1 MSDRLTAMDVQ
12 KQEFRRA
19 FRGCAP
25 EEVRMYLQSV
35 AEELK
40 RLSLENGDLREET
53 GRLRADLEEFKKRD
67 RTLQATLVSAQK
79 MADELRQRSR
89 SEADLMIKEARMK
102 SERTLQES
110 QDQLARLEA
119 EISRAKLE
127 RDLFEK
133 RVRATIEEHL
143 DLLEHRGRGADRS
156 DFTNVRP
163 IRRLGT
169 DAG

>member
-12 KQEFRRA
+12 KQEFRRRW
-19 FRGCAP
+19 RGYDA

-35 AEELK
+35 AEEVV
-40 RLSLENGDLREET
+40 RLHLRNGELREET
-53 GRLRADLEEFKKRD
+53 GQLRGELEELRARE
-67 RTLQATLVSAQK
+67 RTLQETLVTAQK
-79 MADELRQRSR
+79 MADELTERSR
-89 SEADLMIKEARMK
+89 ARADLIVKEAQMK
-102 SERTLQES
+102 SERALQDN

-133 RVRATIEEHL
+133 RLRAMIDEHL
-143 DLLEHRGRGADRS
+143 DLLERRQEGRSGLD
-156 DFTNVRP
+156 NVHP
-163 IRRLGT
+163 LRRLGS